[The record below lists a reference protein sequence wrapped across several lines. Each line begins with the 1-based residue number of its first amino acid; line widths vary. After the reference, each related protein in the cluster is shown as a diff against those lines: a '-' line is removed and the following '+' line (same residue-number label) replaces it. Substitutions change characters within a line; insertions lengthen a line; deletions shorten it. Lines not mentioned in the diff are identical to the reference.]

1 MRTEPVATGAETDR
15 QQRQNAK
22 RRRHKR
28 KSHQLL
34 TALLTLGLD
43 RLAAVQRKNPDE
55 SIYAF
60 SVACATKVGALPTIR
75 RLRALSCVRALR

>member
-1 MRTEPVATGAETDR
+1 MRTEPGATGAETDR

-55 SIYAF
+55 PTYAF
-60 SVACATKVGALPTIR
+60 SVACATKAGVLPAIR

>member
-1 MRTEPVATGAETDR
+1 MRTEPRATGAEPDR
-15 QQRQNAK
+15 QQRQKAT

-28 KSHQLL
+28 QPHQLL
-34 TALLTLGLD
+34 TALLTPGLD

-55 SIYAF
+55 STYAF
-60 SVACATKVGALPTIR
+60 SVACATKAGVLPAIR